1 MLKESAVPK
10 TAKWFQIS
18 DVMGIYG
25 SEAFVGERTIED
37 ALAQMNEQVQKILD
51 E

>member
-1 MLKESAVPK
+1 MGKSAVPK

-18 DVMGIYG
+18 DVMGVYG
-25 SEAFVGERTIED
+25 SEAFVGERTID
-37 ALAQMNEQVQKILD
+37 NALSEMNAQVQKILD

>member
-1 MLKESAVPK
+1 MQRKSAVPK

-18 DVMGIYG
+18 DVMGAYG

-37 ALAQMNEQVQKILD
+37 ALAQMNEQVQNLR
-51 E
+51 

>member
-1 MLKESAVPK
+1 
-10 TAKWFQIS
+10 
-18 DVMGIYG
+18 MGVYG
-25 SEAFVGERTIED
+25 SEAFVGERTED